1 MDTSPDTK
9 QDGPI
14 ARSLEQT
21 KEASRAPLDMLKKP
35 FNWHILIS
43 IVLGFLVL
51 LWLWR
56 LATIQDA
63 YERCIAEQFIFEVR
77 SRDLANED
85 EALVVFEQH
94 KNAVFSVDDLTGKQD
109 EPRFTF
115 PAAGFRDAALA
126 AHEHCTTPT
135 EQEEPTP

>member
-1 MDTSPDTK
+1 MDTSPDSSA
-9 QDGPI
+9 DGPI

-21 KEASRAPLDMLKKP
+21 KEARRAPLDMLKKP

-63 YERCIAEQFIFEVR
+63 YERCVAEQFIFEVR
-77 SRDLANED
+77 SRNLVNED
-85 EALVVFEQH
+85 EALVVWQEH
-94 KNAVFSVDDLTGKQD
+94 KNAVFSVDDLTGQQD
-109 EPRFTF
+109 EPRIAF

-126 AHEHCTTPT
+126 AHEHCASSPA
-135 EQEEPTP
+135 QEEG